1 MPGRRGA
8 PLWSHRSRLQG
19 FSLFGKAGSMY
30 KCRIFTQGRTVLK
43 LLLDAVPYQFC
54 CRRSPDAGA
63 AAGAPAPGW
72 DAIRFAEFS
81 LLLLIVALQSVAAG
95 AQPAPAGPPA
105 VGVVRA
111 ERQQITQTDEFIGR
125 IQAIGRVALVARV
138 SAFLEKR
145 LFVEGAEVKKGDLL
159 YLLEQPP
166 YQAQVDADKATV
178 AQLAAQHTFAA
189 QQLGR
194 AQYLLKTPAG
204 EQQNVDQTLANERSL
219 AAQVDAAKAQ
229 LETAEINLG
238 YTEVRAPIDGKI
250 SATEVTE
257 GNVVS
262 PSSGTLANL
271 VSQDPMYVLFPVSMR
286 LGLDLRNRYNAKGGF
301 EAVVLKLRLPDGR
314 IYGQDG
320 KLDYVSPT
328 VATNTD
334 TVTVRAVIPNP
345 LIPGVPADA
354 PTRRELADGEFVTVF
369 IEGVEPITVLAIPRG
384 AVLSD
389 QQGDFVYV
397 VDAQNK
403 AQRRP
408 IQLGQSTPS
417 TAVVSNGLT
426 KGELVISEG
435 LQRVRPGEVVS
446 PSPASPP
453 PAISPAAEQGTSGGT
468 DSSAAGDGPSAPK
481 AKP

>member
-1 MPGRRGA
+1 MN
-8 PLWSHRSRLQG
+8 
-19 FSLFGKAGSMY
+19 KY
-30 KCRIFTQGRTVLK
+30 RIFTWERTVLK
-43 LLLDAVPYQFC
+43 PLLDAVPYQFY
-54 CRRSPDAGA
+54 CRRLPDAGA
-63 AAGAPAPGW
+63 AARAAAPRW
-72 DAIRFAEFS
+72 DAVRFVEFS
-81 LLLLIVALQSVAAG
+81 LLLLIVGLQSVAAG
-95 AQPAPAGPPA
+95 AQPAPSGPPA
-105 VGVVRA
+105 VGVVRT
-111 ERQQITQTDEFIGR
+111 ERQQITQSDEFVGR
-125 IQAIGRVALVARV
+125 IQSTGRVALVARV

-145 LFVEGAEVKKGDLL
+145 LFVEGAEVKQGDLL

-166 YQAQVDADKATV
+166 YQAQVDATKAAV
-178 AQLAAQHTFAA
+178 VQLEAQHTFAA
-189 QQLGR
+189 QQLAR
-194 AQYLLKTPAG
+194 STYLLKTPAG
-204 EQQNVDQTLANERSL
+204 LQQSVDQTVANERSL
-219 AAQVDAAKAQ
+219 AAQVAAAKAQ

-238 YTEVRAPIDGKI
+238 YTEIRAPIDGKI

-286 LGLDLRNRYNAKGGF
+286 LGIELRNRYTAKGGF

-345 LIPGVPADA
+345 LLAGVPADA

-369 IEGVEPITVLAIPRG
+369 IEGVEPVTVLAIPRA

-389 QQGDFVYV
+389 QQGDFVYL

-403 AQRRP
+403 AQRRS

-417 TAVVSNGLT
+417 MAVITDGL
-426 KGELVISEG
+426 KEGDVVISEG
-435 LQRVRPGEVVS
+435 LQLVRPGEVVL
-446 PSPASPP
+446 PGPASPP
-453 PAISPAAEQGTSGGT
+453 PAVSRQAAQGGPTVRFASEPR
-468 DSSAAGDGPSAPK
+468 AAQ
-481 AKP
+481 